1 MPLENVA
8 PRLLVGIYTNVVN
21 VVICISG
28 TTVAGIGIVQLAK
41 IPKKKSGFWQGRHRS
56 LTRDTTIWYS
66 PSLLS

>member
-21 VVICISG
+21 VGICING
-28 TTVAGIGIVQLAK
+28 TTVAGIDIAQLAK
-41 IPKKKSGFWQGRHRS
+41 ILKKKSGFWQGKHHS
-56 LTRDTTIWYS
+56 LIPDTTIWFS

>member
-21 VVICISG
+21 VGICING
-28 TTVAGIGIVQLAK
+28 TTVAGIGIAQLAK
-41 IPKKKSGFWQGRHRS
+41 IHRKKSGFWQDRHHS
-56 LTRDTTIWYS
+56 LIPDTTIWFS